1 MAGDKDDGKKKQ
13 GGGKENLL
21 DVRHMIE
28 AVLSVVKSH
37 ATKTSVAP
45 CDGLVLRMHYRWTF
59 WALLAGF
66 LAIWHSWYHKHTITC
81 VSHFNAE
88 AQVKEEYVNVCLSY
102 PYLAEEGGRR
112 YILFYRWVHWSFL
125 LLTGFFYLPR
135 KVSKNFENVKCK
147 KVLEDLHKGAE
158 TYDQKEAEIVEKA
171 HRYMCYN
178 IRTHNGLYWKY
189 LVVNALALF
198 IDIIAMVFFDFVLQG
213 RFIWYGYMSYPFT
226 RDPWKFTDHMSQTFP
241 PFVWCEL
248 SPDNQLVSLRTEK
261 FGCHLTVMELY
272 EKVFLGLWLWL
283 ILLIFITSCYII
295 FLLSLLL
302 PNVRL
307 LLLRFSKP
315 RHISTKITALIQDVL
330 KVSKI
335 GDVFMLYRLRQHMS
349 HARFYEVM
357 VKLTEPNVYMEAG
370 RQGQGQDTSTSSP
383 DIHKQKPFNKKENP
397 KSQKGDSKENNPEK
411 KILIEEC

>member
-1 MAGDKDDGKKKQ
+1 MGENKDDGKKKQ

-21 DVRHMIE
+21 DVRRMIE
-28 AVLSVVKSH
+28 SVLGVVKSH
-37 ATKTSVAP
+37 ATKASVAP

-88 AQVKEEYVNVCLSY
+88 TPVKEEYVNVCLSY

-125 LLTGFFYLPR
+125 VLTIIFYLPR
-135 KVSKNFENVKCK
+135 KVSKSFENMKCK
-147 KVLEDLHKGAE
+147 KVLEDLYKGAE
-158 TYDQKEAEIVEKA
+158 TYDEKEAEIVEKA

-189 LVVNALALF
+189 LVVNVMALF
-198 IDIIAMVFFDFVLQG
+198 IDIMAMVFLDFVLQG
-213 RFIWYGYMSYPFT
+213 RFIWYGYMSHPFA
-226 RDPWKFTDHMSQTFP
+226 RDPQKFTDYMSQTFP

-248 SPDNQLVSLRTEK
+248 SPDNQLVSRRTEK

-283 ILLIFITSCYII
+283 ILLILITSCYII

-302 PNVRL
+302 PCVRL

-315 RHISTKITALIQDVL
+315 RHISTKVTQLSRNVL

-335 GDVFMLYRLRQHMS
+335 GDVFMLYRLRQQMS
-349 HARFYEVM
+349 HAMFYEV
-357 VKLTEPNVYMEAG
+357 VIKLTTPGVHADAG
-370 RQGQGQDTSTSSP
+370 GKGQGQDANIPSP
-383 DIHKQKPFNKKENP
+383 DTKKTNTFDKKQNT
-397 KSQKGDSKENNPEK
+397 KSQKGDFKESNSEK
-411 KILIEEC
+411 KILIEDY